1 MQIGDWSATPD
12 LNEIYRE
19 VRALGLETNLAELEA
34 FGFTVIQGA
43 LSPDQTAAARQ
54 AILTVSEERLGR
66 KLDLDNETDYAD
78 LQFIPFLLFKDPIFR
93 EVLMSPG
100 PLALITYLLGNH
112 CILSSLG
119 SHLKGPGGNGL
130 LLHSDTANGA
140 PDPFTP
146 YAQVANCNFALTDY
160 SEEKGAL
167 AMVPGSHR
175 HARQPTRWEVGLDGE
190 RRYRHVIP
198 VEVPAGSAIVW
209 HGNTWH
215 GSFPRKVPGL
225 RVNLSC
231 YFCREYIQP
240 QEDYRHN
247 VPDGFLQGEEDARLA
262 RLLGADLVYGWQDEG
277 PLKMYARRRGSAG
290 AIRSWHS

>member
-1 MQIGDWSATPD
+1 MEIGDWSGTPD
-12 LNEIYRE
+12 LNGVYRE
-19 VRALGLETNLAELEA
+19 VRARGLETNLAELEA
-34 FGFTVIQGA
+34 FGFTVIEGA
-43 LSPDQTAAARQ
+43 LTTAQAAAARD
-54 AILTVSEERLGR
+54 AIIAIAKQRLGR
-66 KLDLDNETDYAD
+66 KLDLENETDYAD

-93 EVLMSPG
+93 EVLMTPG

-130 LLHSDTANGA
+130 LLHSDTGNSA

-146 YAQVANCNFALTDY
+146 YSQVANCNFALTDY
-160 SEEKGAL
+160 SEQKGAL

-175 HARQPTRWEVGLDGE
+175 HARQPTRWEVGLDGQ
-190 RRYRHVIP
+190 RRYPHVIP
-198 VEVPAGSAIVW
+198 IEVPAGSAIVW

-215 GSFPRKVPGL
+215 GSFPRKAPGL

-231 YFCREYIQP
+231 YYCREYIQP
-240 QEDYRHN
+240 QEDYRRN
-247 VPDGFLQGEEDARLA
+247 VPEGFLRGEEDARLA

-277 PLKMYARRRGSAG
+277 PLKMYARRAESAG
-290 AIRSWHS
+290 AIRSWQS